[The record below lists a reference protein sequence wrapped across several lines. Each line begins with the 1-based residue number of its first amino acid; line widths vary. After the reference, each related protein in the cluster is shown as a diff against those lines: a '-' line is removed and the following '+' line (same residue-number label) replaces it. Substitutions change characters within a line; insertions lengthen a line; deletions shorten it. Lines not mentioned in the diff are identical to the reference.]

1 VNELEQA
8 RPVEEQGFV
17 DRYFEISARGS
28 SLGTEILGG
37 VVTFMAMAYILV
49 VHPNI
54 MAAGGKGMPR
64 EAVFTATAIIAGVSS
79 IVMGLWAKLPFSL
92 APGMGSNAVMIG
104 LVGAGL
110 ITWQQGIGMVVM
122 SGTLFVLVSFPLL
135 KWLSL
140 FGVRDSRVLNF
151 NLRKVVVEA
160 IPVSVKFGVS
170 FCIGLQ
176 LTILAAGRAGLGF
189 ALVSNNNFILGDL
202 TDPKVILGM
211 VGLLVILAMV
221 FLRRKGD
228 KPLVPGGYLIGML
241 AITGIAIYLGM
252 VKEPASYIGQPP
264 SVLPVFWAFDLR
276 GDWLAQ
282 VYPYILVFF
291 MSDFFSTAG
300 TALAC
305 AEKAGLMDD
314 EGNVPRL
321 SEVFYVD
328 SLFTVIGAFFGLTVV
343 TTFVESSAGVES
355 GARTGFASL
364 VTGGLFLTALF
375 LSPIFLMIPPMA
387 TGAALFAVGIGMML
401 GIRRIVKQTE
411 NDQLELVSV
420 LMMVAYYALL
430 RNTAGAMCF
439 GIISNGLLKMVRFSY
454 TRPEIN
460 WVKLVSGVL
469 LFALG
474 VSYFA
479 VQIVST
485 AR

>member
-1 VNELEQA
+1 MEQA
-8 RPVEEQGFV
+8 KQVEGHKMEGHGFV

-110 ITWQQGIGMVVM
+110 ITWQQGIGMVVI
-122 SGTLFVLVSFPLL
+122 SGTLFVLVSFPIL
-135 KWLSL
+135 KWLWL
-140 FGVRDSRVLNF
+140 LGVRNPRILDF

-189 ALVSNNNFILGDL
+189 ALVNNNNFVLGNL
-202 TDPKVILGM
+202 ADPKVILGM

-221 FLRRKGD
+221 FLRRKD

-241 AITGIAIYLGM
+241 AITAVAIYLGM

-264 SVLPVFWAFDLR
+264 SVLPVFWAFELT

-321 SEVFYVD
+321 GEVFYVD

-364 VTGGLFLTALF
+364 VTGGLFLAALF
-375 LSPIFLMIPPMA
+375 LAPIFLMIPPMA

-420 LMMVAYYALL
+420 LMMIAYYALL
-430 RNTAGAMCF
+430 RNTAGA
-439 GIISNGLLKMVRFSY
+439 
-454 TRPEIN
+454 
-460 WVKLVSGVL
+460 
-469 LFALG
+469 
-474 VSYFA
+474 
-479 VQIVST
+479 
-485 AR
+485 

>member
-1 VNELEQA
+1 MDE
-8 RPVEEQGFV
+8 
-17 DRYFEISARGS
+17 YFEISARGS
-28 SLGTEILGG
+28 RFSTEILGG
-37 VVTFMAMAYILV
+37 IVTFMAMAYILV
-49 VHPNI
+49 VHPTI
-54 MAAGGKGMPR
+54 MAAGGQGMPR

-79 IVMGLWAKLPFSL
+79 IVMGLWAKLPFAL
-92 APGMGSNAVMIG
+92 APGMGSNAIMIG

-110 ITWQQGIGMVVM
+110 ITWQQGIGMVVI
-122 SGTLFVLVSFPLL
+122 SGTIFVVVSFPIL
-135 KWLSL
+135 KWLRVA
-140 FGVRDSRVLNF
+140 GVSDPKILNF
-151 NLRKVVVEA
+151 NLRRVVVEA

-176 LTILAAGRAGLGF
+176 LAILGAGRAGIGF
-189 ALVSNNNFILGDL
+189 ALVNNNNFVLGDL
-202 TDPKVILGM
+202 TSPQVSLGLI
-211 VGLLVILAMV
+211 GLLLILAMV

-228 KPLVPGGYLIGML
+228 RPLVPGGYLIGML
-241 AITGIAIYLGM
+241 AITAVAIYLGL
-252 VKEPASYIGQPP
+252 VKKPAALVVQPP
-264 SVLPVFWAFDLR
+264 SVLPVFWAFEIT
-276 GDWLAQ
+276 GDWIKQ

-314 EGNVPRL
+314 KGNVPRL

-328 SLFTVIGAFFGLTVV
+328 SLFTIIGAFFGLTVV

-364 VTGGLFLTALF
+364 VTGTLFLAALF
-375 LSPIFLMIPPMA
+375 LSPVFLMIPPVA

-420 LMMVAYYALL
+420 LLMIAYYALL

-439 GIISNGLLKMVRFSY
+439 GIIANGLLRAIKFVCGPS
-454 TRPEIN
+454 EVN

-469 LFALG
+469 LFVLG
-474 VSYFA
+474 VSYFV
-479 VQIVST
+479 VQILS
-485 AR
+485 AAH

>member
-1 VNELEQA
+1 VKQLKERGA
-8 RPVEEQGFV
+8 I
-17 DRYFEISARGS
+17 DRYFEISSRGS
-28 SLGTEILGG
+28 SFPTEILGG

-49 VHPNI
+49 VHPTI

-64 EAVFTATAIIAGVSS
+64 EAVFTATALIAGLSS
-79 IVMGLWAKLPFSL
+79 ILMGLWAKLPFAL
-92 APGMGSNAVMIG
+92 APGMGSNAIMIG

-110 ITWQQGIGMVVM
+110 ITWQQGIGMVVI
-122 SGTLFVLVSFPLL
+122 SGAIFVIVSFPILR
-135 KWLSL
+135 WLQL
-140 FGVRDSRVLNF
+140 VGVRDPRILNF
-151 NLRKVVVEA
+151 NLRRVVIEA

-176 LTILAAGRAGLGF
+176 LAILAAGRSGIGF
-189 ALVSNNNFILGDL
+189 ALVNNNNFVLGDL
-202 TDPKVILGM
+202 TNPQVVLGL
-211 VGLLVILAMV
+211 VGLLLILAMV
-221 FLRRKGD
+221 FLRRKND
-228 KPLVPGGYLIGML
+228 RPLVPGGYLIGML

-252 VKEPASYIGQPP
+252 VKSPATFTGQPP
-264 SVLPVFWAFDLR
+264 SVLPVFWAFELT
-276 GDWLAQ
+276 GDWIKQ

-314 EGNVPRL
+314 NGNVPRL

-364 VTGGLFLTALF
+364 VTGTLFLVALF

-387 TGAALFAVGIGMML
+387 TGAALFAVGIGMMM
-401 GIRRIVKQTE
+401 GIRRIVRQTE

-420 LMMVAYYALL
+420 LLMIAYYALL

-439 GIISNGLLKMVRFSY
+439 GIIANGLLRVIRFAY
-454 TRPEIN
+454 DRPRIN
-460 WVKLVSGVL
+460 RVKLVSGVL

-474 VSYFA
+474 VSYFV
-479 VQIVST
+479 VQILST
-485 AR
+485 SR